1 MLKLSSLDTKT
12 RRQLGT
18 IGVLSLALII
28 VFTLSAFPGFI
39 EHYYAEGFFI
49 YVSRT
54 LHFIFNLIP
63 FSLGDL
69 LYIVTI
75 GYLIYAFIMAIRM
88 AFKRLFRLLGV
99 SILTFLIRLQAAIL
113 IFYVFWGLNYYRPA
127 AAQLLDLRDTT
138 YTLQDLKSVTR
149 LLIDSANKT
158 RSTLNPSDLS
168 QSNRMIFH
176 NGVNAIK
183 NLSTDYVVLHS
194 YSPKVKPSLISP
206 FLNYMGTSGYYN
218 PFTSEAQLNYEMP
231 VFDRPFT
238 ACHEMSHQMGF
249 GREDE
254 ANFIGF
260 LAGIHS
266 PERLLKYS
274 AYYAAME
281 EFLQHLHHRDSLSY
295 KSLKQQISPAVK
307 ADLKTDMT
315 YWMKYAGSIG
325 MYTSTFY
332 DQFLKANNQP
342 AGLKTYNRM
351 IILTMAYYQ
360 KQKVYATD
368 STLNHSLH
376 MP

>member
-1 MLKLSSLDTKT
+1 MLKFSLIDTKI
-12 RRQLGT
+12 RHLLGT
-18 IGVLSLALII
+18 IGVLSLVLII
-28 VFTLSAFPGFI
+28 VFTLSAFPHII

-63 FSLGDL
+63 FSFGDV

-75 GYLIYAFIMAIRM
+75 GYLIYALIMAVRM
-88 AFKRLFRLLGV
+88 AFKRLFKLLGLF
-99 SILTFLIRLQAAIL
+99 ILRFLIGIQAAIL
-113 IFYVFWGLNYYRPA
+113 IFYLFWGLNYYRPS
-127 AAQLLDLRDTT
+127 AAQLLDLKDTT
-138 YTLQDLKSVTR
+138 YTLQDLQSVTQ

-158 RSTLNPSDLS
+158 RAALNLSDLS

-183 NLSTDYVVLHS
+183 NLSTSYAVLRS
-194 YSPKVKPSLISP
+194 YSPKIKSSLISP
-206 FLNYMGTSGYYN
+206 LLNYMGTSGYYN

-260 LAGIHS
+260 IAGIHS
-266 PERLLKYS
+266 NERLLKYS

-281 EFLQHLHHRDSLSY
+281 EFLQHLHRRDSLSY
-295 KSLKQQISPAVK
+295 KSLKLQISPAVK
-307 ADLKTDMT
+307 ADLKADVT
-315 YWMKYAGSIG
+315 YWVKYAGSIG

-351 IILTMAYYQ
+351 IILTMAYYH
-360 KQKVYATD
+360 KNNKD
-368 STLNHSLH
+368 
-376 MP
+376 